1 MITFDNQVDK
11 TVVAADG
18 NHWRIQGML
27 KFVSVIRLAI
37 GVVVFAVIKNRKIEN
52 ASECDGGR
60 SKSDRKI
67 GSFTTLVLL

>member
-27 KFVSVIRLAI
+27 KFVSVVNVAI

-52 ASECDGGR
+52 ASELDGGI
-60 SKSDRKI
+60 SKSDRRI
-67 GSFTTLVLL
+67 GSFTAPVLL